1 MVAERYR
8 PNSTGA
14 QSMSRSICIPG
25 YKLKDGKL
33 IKQQSYGLN
42 TSAKIAKRKN
52 ATKPKVVSRR
62 KAGASQ

>member
-1 MVAERYR
+1 
-8 PNSTGA
+8 
-14 QSMSRSICIPG
+14 MSRSICIPG